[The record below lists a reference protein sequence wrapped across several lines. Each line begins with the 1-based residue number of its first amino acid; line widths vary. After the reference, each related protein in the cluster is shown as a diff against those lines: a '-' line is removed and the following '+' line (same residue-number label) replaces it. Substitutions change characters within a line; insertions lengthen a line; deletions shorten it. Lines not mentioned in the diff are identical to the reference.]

1 MTVLHWDTTRTHTP
15 PDSISSRLRLCVS
28 HVTTYFFVSSR
39 AFCVVFY
46 AQQGAY
52 PRPHI
57 YSKRTLVSV
66 ANLYNLLSGNLRN
79 FQSPTKRNA
88 RELKHPSSAVR
99 ETSPRMRK
107 GRLLITHALPGHYH
121 AELREAEAPPEDHG
135 MQRTYP
141 IVWTREP
148 RSLHPPHWL
157 VMSTP

>member
-1 MTVLHWDTTRTHTP
+1 MTVLHWDTNPHT
-15 PDSISSRLRLCVS
+15 PDSISSRHRLCVS
-28 HVTTYFFVSSR
+28 HVTTYFFCLKSR
-39 AFCVVFY
+39 FLCGVL
-46 AQQGAY
+46 QQEAY
-52 PRPHI
+52 PRPA

-66 ANLYNLLSGNLRN
+66 ANLYNLLSGNLCN

-135 MQRTYP
+135 MQRTYNRLDARTP
-141 IVWTREP
+141 VPTP
-148 RSLHPPHWL
+148 TPL
-157 VMSTP
+157 VGNVHALKRG